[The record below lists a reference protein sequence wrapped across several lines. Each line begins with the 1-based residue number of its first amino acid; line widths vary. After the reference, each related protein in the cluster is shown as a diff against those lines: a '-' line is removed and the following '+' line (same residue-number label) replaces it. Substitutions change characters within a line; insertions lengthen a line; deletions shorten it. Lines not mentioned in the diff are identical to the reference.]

1 MMPLYSPISLPNECN
16 EGTYRLFDLCM
27 NYVVSMS
34 KILLMTF
41 FQAAES
47 PPEAEDV
54 CGDTNGQRPKTISS
68 AESFSSVRLSLNYFT
83 LLEERLQHIV
93 HPDMVFVAE
102 HKHYNS
108 KSLF

>member
-34 KILLMTF
+34 KTHLMTF

-54 CGDTNGQRPKTISS
+54 CGDTNGQRPKTIS
-68 AESFSSVRLSLNYFT
+68 FP
-83 LLEERLQHIV
+83 H
-93 HPDMVFVAE
+93 
-102 HKHYNS
+102 
-108 KSLF
+108 